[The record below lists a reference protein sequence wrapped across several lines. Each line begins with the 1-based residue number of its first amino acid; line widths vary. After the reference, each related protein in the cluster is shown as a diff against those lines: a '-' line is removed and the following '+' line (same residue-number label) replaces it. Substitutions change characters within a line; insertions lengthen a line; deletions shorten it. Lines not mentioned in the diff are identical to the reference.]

1 MLFGV
6 LLIFGGAGLLAG
18 ALVSVRRRLRAAPGT
33 SKARA
38 RPRIGRSALL
48 ADTLPLQPVSAPGL
62 VLPRSRSAEPSSSPG
77 VVNADRRAPEPPRP
91 PIRPAAPIA
100 PVAPVAGRPA
110 GTAPPGNRRFVSGR
124 PVPPPPSNAP
134 RPPGPATPT
143 NALRSPGS
151 LPVPSPPPPAT
162 AIPRVVPIKVV
173 CVRTAV
179 GRADVVR
186 PPSGPASANWNG
198 PTAVTPVADTPVRAR
213 NARTPDPSRRP
224 H

>member
-1 MLFGV
+1 MTLFGV

-18 ALVSVRRRLRAAPGT
+18 AIVSVRRRLRADRRP
-33 SKARA
+33 SKAGS

-48 ADTLPLQPVSAPGL
+48 ADTVPLQPVSVPAL
-62 VLPRSRSAEPSSSPG
+62 VLPRSRSAAPSSSPG
-77 VVNADRRAPEPPRP
+77 LAISD
-91 PIRPAAPIA
+91 RPAAP
-100 PVAPVAGRPA
+100 
-110 GTAPPGNRRFVSGR
+110 PGNQRFVGGR
-124 PVPPPPSNAP
+124 PVPPSNAP
-134 RPPGPATPT
+134 RPPAPANPT
-143 NALRSPGS
+143 NARRSPGS
-151 LPVPSPPPPAT
+151 LPIPSPPPPAT

-173 CVRTAV
+173 SVRTAV